1 MFFHSLYDLERI
13 AVIGVLA
20 YITLIV
26 MLRFTGKRTLSKMNA
41 FDLIVT
47 VALGST
53 LSAAILNNQV
63 SLVECALALAL
74 LCALQYVVTFTSVR
88 SQMFAKLVK
97 SEPALLYFEGSFL
110 PEALRRERVT
120 EKEALAAMRSQ
131 GVADLGRVKAVV
143 LETDGSLSV
152 VQDKGGALDTLRDVS
167 GLAETRTG
175 GLAADARRSQGSL
188 SPSRRPAHRRGRRR
202 HPVGR
207 CVCAR
212 RAVSGDR
219 PVRRL
224 SRECT
229 PPARLPA
236 AMRSAP
242 PSSPRGYV
250 QVVVERRGMGRSGGT
265 QNVFLS
271 PEDDD
276 HERRSP
282 GPPPSPGATAVW
294 RCSARLYGMT
304 QPLSPCAA
312 RRR

>member
-88 SQMFAKLVK
+88 SQTFANLVK

-131 GVADLGRVKAVV
+131 GVADLDRVKAVV

-152 VQDKGGALDTLRDVS
+152 VQDKGGGLDTLRDVS
-167 GLAETRTG
+167 GL
-175 GLAADARRSQGSL
+175 D
-188 SPSRRPAHRRGRRR
+188 
-202 HPVGR
+202 
-207 CVCAR
+207 
-212 RAVSGDR
+212 VSGI
-219 PVRRL
+219 
-224 SRECT
+224 
-229 PPARLPA
+229 A
-236 AMRSAP
+236 
-242 PSSPRGYV
+242 
-250 QVVVERRGMGRSGGT
+250 ERK
-265 QNVFLS
+265 
-271 PEDDD
+271 
-276 HERRSP
+276 
-282 GPPPSPGATAVW
+282 
-294 RCSARLYGMT
+294 
-304 QPLSPCAA
+304 
-312 RRR
+312 